1 MYFHNLLVAF
11 DQLVNTILGG
21 YPDETLS
28 SHAYRSRSRSL
39 FWQFMY
45 HVINF
50 IMRDSLHCEQA
61 YAKEIDL
68 PPEYTQSWDD
78 KYK

>member
-11 DQLVNTILGG
+11 DQLANTILGG

-28 SHAYRSRSRSL
+28 SHACRSHGRSV

-45 HVINF
+45 HAINF
-50 IMRDSLHCEQA
+50 IMRDPLHCEKA
-61 YAKEIDL
+61 YVKEIDL
-68 PPEYTQSWDD
+68 PPEYAQSWDD